1 MTQLTL
7 CDIETPAPAA
17 VCYFA
22 TDGLNIKIG
31 HSVNARRRG
40 GELRATMLLTIPGG
54 ELEERRQH
62 AKWRHL
68 RIGSSE
74 WFRPGGRLL
83 LWLIEQLAKDTPN
96 AKELRLIGEII
107 MQGDKAAA

>member
-1 MTQLTL
+1 MTQMTL
-7 CDIETPAPAA
+7 LEMPAPVTTS

-31 HSVNARRRG
+31 HSNDARRRG

-62 AKWRHL
+62 AKWRHC
-68 RIGSSE
+68 RIGNSE
-74 WFRPGGRLL
+74 WFRPNGRLL
-83 LWLIEQLAKDTPN
+83 LWLIGELAKDT
-96 AKELRLIGEII
+96 AHARELRIIGEILTEC
-107 MQGDKAAA
+107 DRAA